1 MESEYFNLADFVA
14 RQKKWDLSYL
24 VDAMVEARR
33 SKDPSTKVGG
43 IVVRPDLTTASRGYN
58 GFPRR
63 VADTDERLN
72 DRTVKYELVVHAET
86 NALLTAKEPITG
98 YTMYTTFPP
107 CIRCAVSIIQAGISR
122 VVSIK
127 PTPEQ
132 EERWGFGRTREIF
145 TEAGILLDEYDLGD
159 VLKSAN
165 DDGILFSEKLLK
177 AMGKEAVLGACDC
190 GGHE

>member
-1 MESEYFNLADFVA
+1 MESEFFDIEAYHA

-63 VADTDERLN
+63 VADTEGRLT
-72 DRTVKYELVVHAET
+72 DRAIKLDLVVHAET
-86 NALLTAKEPITG
+86 NALLTAKEPLTG

-107 CIRCAVSIIQAGISR
+107 CIRCAVSIIQAGIGR
-122 VVSIK
+122 VVAIK
-127 PTPEQ
+127 PTPQQ
-132 EERWGFGRTREIF
+132 EERWGFGRTRDILQ
-145 TEAGILLDEYDLGD
+145 EAGIELQEYELGD
-159 VLKSAN
+159 VLESAKA
-165 DDGILFSEKLLK
+165 DGISFSEKLLK
-177 AMGKEAVLGACDC
+177 AMGKDAPSCDC
-190 GGHE
+190 GGH